1 MAYEYKVMGQVVR
14 LEPDQDLV
22 AVRFSEPALHSVR
35 AKVSAASGLG
45 PFKDRLEIPN
55 EKFTVMSVA
64 QTPQARGM
72 RHASAFSALN
82 ASQAV
87 TRVAPVF
94 KLGDRTIVATER
106 VMVGFKRKGAKAT
119 KILKDMG
126 LEVIEARDREYLVK
140 LPADADP
147 FAVAG
152 QLAALKEVDYAEPD
166 FVTVGK
172 HVPAPASGDAGPKSE
187 PGPLGSGDPQLSMQY
202 APKITQAVEAWKL
215 QSGSPSVVIAILDEG
230 VDSQHEDLQAAIVGT
245 YDGIDDDTFQEPN
258 AWDGHGTACA
268 GLAAA
273 VANNDKGLRGIGAG
287 CSLLGIRIAYAE
299 SPGAGWT
306 TSNSAITRAIDWAW
320 KNGAWVLSNSWGG
333 GAPSS
338 AIVNAFERARTQ
350 GRGGKGCVIVVAAG
364 NDSGPVTFPGNLEN
378 VLTVSASNEFD
389 EFKSKGS
396 EDGETWW
403 GSNFG
408 PEVDVAAPGVHNLT
422 TDISG
427 EGGYSDMD
435 YHLSFNGTSSAC
447 PIVAGA
453 VGLLLSA
460 KPDLNEAQAR
470 AIVKETADKV
480 GALPYA
486 GGRNDQFGNGRLNV
500 LKMLQK
506 VVGPAQPTPILGSIK
521 QIVQGSA
528 KGAGYILQ
536 TAQGQVFLLRH
547 YTGQEVADWAV
558 LEAQS
563 LSYLAGFV
571 GANRKVAFSR
581 RQDTPQGSI
590 LWGATIV

>member
-14 LEPDQDLV
+14 LEPDEDLV
-22 AVRFSEPALHSVR
+22 AVRFAEPALHSVR
-35 AKVSAASGLG
+35 AKVSSASGLG

-106 VMVGFKRKGAKAT
+106 VMVGFKRKGAKAA
-119 KILKDMG
+119 KILQDMG

-172 HVPAPASGDAGPKSE
+172 HVPAPAPGDAGPKSE

-215 QSGSPSVVIAILDEG
+215 QSGSPSVIIAILDEG

-273 VANNDKGLRGIGAG
+273 IANNDKGLRGIGAG
-287 CSLLGIRIAYAE
+287 CSLQGIRIAYAE

-320 KNGAWVLSNSWGG
+320 ENGAWVLSNSWGG

-364 NDSGPVTFPGNLEN
+364 NDSGPVTFPGNLGN

-460 KPDLNEAQAR
+460 KPDLSEEQAR

-506 VVGPAQPTPILGSIK
+506 VVGPAQPAPIQGSIK

-547 YTGQEVADWAV
+547 YTGQEAADWFV

-563 LSYLAGFV
+563 LSYLAGFI

>member
-1 MAYEYKVMGQVVR
+1 MAYEYRVMGQVVR
-14 LEPDQDLV
+14 LEPDEDLV
-22 AVRFSEPALHSVR
+22 AVRFAEPALHSTR
-35 AKVSAASGLG
+35 SKVSAASGLG
-45 PFKDRLEIPN
+45 PFKDRVEIPN
-55 EKFTVMSVA
+55 EKFTVMPVA

-72 RHASAFSALN
+72 RHASAFNALS

-106 VMVGFKRKGAKAT
+106 VMVGFKRKGAKAEKT
-119 KILKDMG
+119 LKDMG
-126 LEVIEARDREYLVK
+126 LEIVEARDKEFLVK
-140 LPADADP
+140 LPPEADP
-147 FAVAG
+147 FEVAG
-152 QLAALKEVDYAEPD
+152 KLAALKEVDYAEPD
-166 FVTVGK
+166 FVTVGR
-172 HVPAPASGDAGPKSE
+172 HVPAPPPGVAGPKSE
-187 PGPLGSGDPQLSMQY
+187 PGPMGSGDPQLSMQY
-202 APKITQAVEAWKL
+202 APRITQAVEAWKL
-215 QSGSPSVVIAILDEG
+215 QSGDPSVIIAILDEG
-230 VDSQHEDLQAAIVGT
+230 VDSQHEDLRDAIVGT

-268 GLAAA
+268 GLAGA

-287 CSLLGIRIAYAE
+287 CGLQGIRIAYAE
-299 SPGAGWT
+299 APNAGWT

-320 KNGAWVLSNSWGG
+320 QNGAAVLSNSWGG

-338 AIVNAFERARTQ
+338 AIINAFERARTQ

-364 NDSGPVTFPGNLEN
+364 NDSGPVSFPGHLEN

-460 KPDLNEAQAR
+460 KPDLGEAQAR

-480 GALPYA
+480 GALPYV
-486 GGRNDQFGNGRLNV
+486 GGRNDQFGAGRLNV

-506 VVGPAQPTPILGSIK
+506 VLGPAAPAPMQGSIK
-521 QIVQGSA
+521 QLAVGNA
-528 KGAGYILQ
+528 KGAAYVLQ

-547 YTGQEVADWAV
+547 YTGLEDADRAV
-558 LEAQS
+558 LEGQS
-563 LSYLAGFV
+563 LAYLAGFV
-571 GANRKVAFSR
+571 GANRKVAYSR
-581 RQDTPQGSI
+581 RQDTPQGAI
-590 LWGATIV
+590 LWGATVV